1 MKNVE
6 KNKKIVDEK
15 ILKCYYNICKYY
27 NKDYNLILKFI
38 NIKLSKQL
46 STSKTKIRN
55 ILIIVIYIKNENKT
69 ENPRVTGSIPVR
81 GTKKQLYLK
90 GLGIAIFFEYKNYC
104 KS

>member
-38 NIKLSKQL
+38 NIKLSK
-46 STSKTKIRN
+46 
-55 ILIIVIYIKNENKT
+55 
-69 ENPRVTGSIPVR
+69 
-81 GTKKQLYLK
+81 
-90 GLGIAIFFEYKNYC
+90 
-104 KS
+104 